1 MNKRHRVVWNQA
13 SGTWVAASEL
23 AGSKGRGIKSQVMGS
38 FALLSMVS
46 GSAYA
51 LGPANSFSTGLIG
64 SGICL
69 NTTNLTALSILGNG
83 CDGGGGTLAGSVA
96 YSGTGTWDAW
106 TGIDSSHTIV
116 MGAGGLKK
124 LAISS
129 TGISAFTNISM
140 NTTNKIT
147 DLAPGTIGSQSGDA
161 INGTQL
167 YNVSAS
173 AAATLGGG
181 ADVSADGTIIA
192 PTYTINGTSLST
204 VGDAFAAVD
213 TGLTSL
219 STGLSTAESNVTS
232 LSTGLNTVTSTV
244 TSLSTSTSTSL
255 STLTSGVS
263 SLSIGLST
271 VASDVSTL
279 STSTSTG
286 MSTLTSGVTSLS
298 TGLSTANANITS
310 LSTSASTGL
319 STAVSGIASLSTST
333 STGLSTVA
341 SGVTSLSTGL
351 STTVSSIGSLSTST
365 STGLSTLTSGVTSLS
380 TGLST
385 VASGVTSLSTGVS
398 SLSTGLSTVTSNV
411 TSLSTSTSTSLSTLT
426 SGVTSLSTGL
436 STVTSNVASLST
448 STSTGLS
455 TVTSGVTSLS
465 TGLSTVASG
474 VSSLS
479 IAIVDTVHYDDATHS
494 SLTLG
499 NAGTPVKL
507 LNVAGGQINASS
519 TDAVNGSQLY
529 GLASDTAAALG
540 GGASV
545 DANGK
550 LTPPSYSIDNQ
561 TFNNIGDA
569 LTNIDNR
576 VTQNTND
583 ITTINNTLND
593 ITTGV
598 GIKYFHASSTLGDS
612 SATGTESVAIG
623 GNAQAV
629 ANNSV
634 ALGSNSV
641 ADRENTVSVGSAGNA
656 RQITNVAA
664 GTEDTDAVN
673 VAQLKSTGLINGDGS
688 SKTAVTYDTASDGTP
703 DLGNITLSSGG
714 TVIHNVA
721 DGASGTDA
729 VNVNQMNAAIDRVTN
744 IAESG
749 GNPMFAAQGDRNTE
763 VAVATGN
770 HATAMGANAVASADN
785 SVAIGANSLADRAN
799 TVSVGSVG
807 NERQVTNVANG
818 TADTDAVNVRQLNIA
833 AAQSQAYVDNR
844 INGLQGQINNVASTS
859 YGGVAAAMA
868 MAGLPQP
875 TAPGKTMVSVAGA
888 RYSSASGAA
897 LGVSYVTQDERWVVK
912 VAGSTSTSGNVGVT
926 VGAGHQW

>member
-38 FALLSMVS
+38 FALLSLVS

-51 LGPANSFSTGLIG
+51 LGPAGSFSTGLIG

-106 TGIDSSHTIV
+106 
-116 MGAGGLKK
+116 
-124 LAISS
+124 
-129 TGISAFTNISM
+129 
-140 NTTNKIT
+140 
-147 DLAPGTIGSQSGDA
+147 
-161 INGTQL
+161 
-167 YNVSAS
+167 
-173 AAATLGGG
+173 
-181 ADVSADGTIIA
+181 
-192 PTYTINGTSLST
+192 
-204 VGDAFAAVD
+204 
-213 TGLTSL
+213 
-219 STGLSTAESNVTS
+219 
-232 LSTGLNTVTSTV
+232 
-244 TSLSTSTSTSL
+244 
-255 STLTSGVS
+255 
-263 SLSIGLST
+263 
-271 VASDVSTL
+271 
-279 STSTSTG
+279 
-286 MSTLTSGVTSLS
+286 
-298 TGLSTANANITS
+298 
-310 LSTSASTGL
+310 
-319 STAVSGIASLSTST
+319 
-333 STGLSTVA
+333 
-341 SGVTSLSTGL
+341 
-351 STTVSSIGSLSTST
+351 
-365 STGLSTLTSGVTSLS
+365 
-380 TGLST
+380 
-385 VASGVTSLSTGVS
+385 
-398 SLSTGLSTVTSNV
+398 
-411 TSLSTSTSTSLSTLT
+411 
-426 SGVTSLSTGL
+426 
-436 STVTSNVASLST
+436 
-448 STSTGLS
+448 
-455 TVTSGVTSLS
+455 
-465 TGLSTVASG
+465 
-474 VSSLS
+474 
-479 IAIVDTVHYDDATHS
+479 
-494 SLTLG
+494 
-499 NAGTPVKL
+499 
-507 LNVAGGQINASS
+507 
-519 TDAVNGSQLY
+519 
-529 GLASDTAAALG
+529 
-540 GGASV
+540 
-545 DANGK
+545 
-550 LTPPSYSIDNQ
+550 
-561 TFNNIGDA
+561 
-569 LTNIDNR
+569 
-576 VTQNTND
+576 
-583 ITTINNTLND
+583 ND

-598 GIKYFHASSTLGDS
+598 GIKYFHASSTLADS
-612 SATGTESVAIG
+612 TATGSESVAIG
-623 GNAQAV
+623 GNAQAL

-688 SKTAVTYDTASDGTP
+688 SKTAVTYDTAPDGTP

-729 VNVNQMNAAIDRVTN
+729 VNMNQMNAAIDRVTN

-785 SVAIGANSLADRAN
+785 SVALGANSVADRAN